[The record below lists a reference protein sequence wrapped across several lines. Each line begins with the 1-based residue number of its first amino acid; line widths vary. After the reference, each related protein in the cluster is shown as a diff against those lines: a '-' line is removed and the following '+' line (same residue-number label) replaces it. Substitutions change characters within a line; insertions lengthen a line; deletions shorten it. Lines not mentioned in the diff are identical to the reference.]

1 MGTRTEVL
9 KCFYSATRWSI
20 PSQVRKVR
28 GFRVWRSR
36 KEITDTWNFKHAVQ
50 IDGWRFRLD
59 DVESLYGKLL
69 VLNGCYIWYVHI
81 IYIYSLLC
89 LPGPEIEVVILGDL
103 VTCFALKSPS
113 LERENPGTTLM
124 SLWWI
129 VHRWWWSKF
138 WDWGNLSQ
146 NGPQNSGVFLWGGR
160 WRWFYSPGKSNVPF
174 LQNGLL
180 QIIWGGIKRGTLF
193 KKIAFSTHFE
203 LI

>member
-138 WDWGNLSQ
+138 WDWGNLSKMAHKIQ
-146 NGPQNSGVFLWGGR
+146 EFSFEVVDEDDFIHLENLTCHFFKMGFFKSSGGV
-160 WRWFYSPGKSNVPF
+160 
-174 LQNGLL
+174 
-180 QIIWGGIKRGTLF
+180 
-193 KKIAFSTHFE
+193 
-203 LI
+203 